1 MCYRGGMHFTYR
13 ISEEDFIRAHAIP
26 VRRKQWL
33 PKKRAQYLYLLI
45 VTMFTASAVWV
56 SILLVGGKL
65 YPSADNKTPVLSAD
79 AFVLS
84 LCIALFF
91 SALQGQLLPKLAPWL
106 NGAKQR
112 QLESYR
118 SNPACGKDCEVT
130 IDSELVSFE
139 GEGYLHQSRWNAYV
153 LWIWKDDLLLLVTH
167 GGIRYTLVTRSLADP
182 EKEQLRVLL
191 NTVLP
196 TSQP

>member
-1 MCYRGGMHFTYR
+1 MHFTYR

-33 PKKRAQYLYLLI
+33 PKRQAQYLYLLI
-45 VTMFTASAVWV
+45 VTLFSVSAIWV
-56 SILLVGGKL
+56 SILLVGGRL
-65 YPSADNKTPVLSAD
+65 YPSADNKTPVLSVD
-79 AFVLS
+79 AFALS

-91 SALQGQLLPKLAPWL
+91 SALQGQLVPKVAPWL
-106 NGAKQR
+106 NGTKR
-112 QLESYR
+112 RLLESYR
-118 SNPACGKDCEVT
+118 SNPACGKDCRVT
-130 IDSELVSFE
+130 IDAEQVRFE
-139 GEGYLHQSRWNAYV
+139 GDEYIHQSRWNAYAMWV
-153 LWIWKDDLLLLVTH
+153 WKEDLLLLVTH

-196 TSQP
+196 VSQP